1 LRREEQNNERGDGN
15 GAHGQ
20 GRPIRYYGA
29 NATSFRPGTAYFPR
43 MPQTFKAHPKHPA
56 VPYLARLHADIGGRI
71 LENRKQAH
79 RLVEDMKHVEA
90 VLRMYDPNY
99 NVAGIIGRRR
109 INGNPWF
116 KRGTLFRG
124 AIDALRTAAKPLS
137 AREMVMAMIA
147 AKGIKNPP
155 AARVRSLT
163 GGVTNSLRNNEG
175 KTVERVGEGSPMR
188 WRLIT

>member
-1 LRREEQNNERGDGN
+1 
-15 GAHGQ
+15 
-20 GRPIRYYGA
+20 
-29 NATSFRPGTAYFPR
+29 
-43 MPQTFKAHPKHPA
+43 MPTTFKAHPRHPA
-56 VPYLARLHADIGGRI
+56 VDYLVRLHADIGGRI
-71 LENRKQAH
+71 LDNRKEAH

-99 NVAGIIGRRR
+99 NVRAIVGRRR

-124 AIDALRTAAKPLS
+124 ALEALRTAAKPMT
-137 AREMVMAMIA
+137 ARELVIAMLA
-147 AKGIKNPP
+147 AKGIQNAP

-175 KTVERVGEGSPMR
+175 KTVEIVGEGSPMR
-188 WRLIT
+188 WRIKP